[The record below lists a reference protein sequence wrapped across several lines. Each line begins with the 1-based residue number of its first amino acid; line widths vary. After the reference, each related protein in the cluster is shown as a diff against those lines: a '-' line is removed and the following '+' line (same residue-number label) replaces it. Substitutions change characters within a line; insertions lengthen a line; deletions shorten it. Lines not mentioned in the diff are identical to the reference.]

1 MNEKITAELDL
12 PGVGLGAGVTVGCLL
27 ACYSEPMVRCV
38 WLFIAA
44 AVLAFSLFTGKRRFL
59 AAGLLLGLVSMTVYQ
74 TWYAGS
80 LQALAGSG
88 IRAQCRIISVNYS
101 NDRWSA
107 GRALCVLDGKP

>member
-27 ACYSEPMVRCV
+27 ACYSEPMVQCV

-74 TWYAGS
+74 TWSPGRFRRSQGAGYARNV
-80 LQALAGSG
+80 A
-88 IRAQCRIISVNYS
+88 
-101 NDRWSA
+101 
-107 GRALCVLDGKP
+107 

>member
-38 WLFIAA
+38 WLFISA

-74 TWYAGS
+74 TWVRRVASGARRERDTCAMPHNQRELLQRS
-80 LQALAGSG
+80 LVG
-88 IRAQCRIISVNYS
+88 RK
-101 NDRWSA
+101 SA
-107 GRALCVLDGKP
+107 VRP

>member
-59 AAGLLLGLVSMTVYQ
+59 AAGLLLGLVSMTVLVRRVASGARRERDTCAMPHNQ
-74 TWYAGS
+74 RELLQRS
-80 LQALAGSG
+80 LVG
-88 IRAQCRIISVNYS
+88 RK
-101 NDRWSA
+101 SA
-107 GRALCVLDGKP
+107 VRP

>member
-38 WLFIAA
+38 WLFISA

-59 AAGLLLGLVSMTVYQ
+59 AAGLLLGLVSMMSIRPGTPGRFRRSQ
-74 TWYAGS
+74 GAGYVRN
-80 LQALAGSG
+80 AA
-88 IRAQCRIISVNYS
+88 
-101 NDRWSA
+101 
-107 GRALCVLDGKP
+107 